1 VLSVLESIVEYGSY
15 ASRRGWGQARSWASG
30 ASETLIII
38 IIINTV
44 ILKL

>member
-38 IIINTV
+38 IINTV